1 MTASQPAPDAV
12 HSATREIE
20 RFVASTGWDQPTR
33 LFALVDTAALLR
45 REPAL
50 AEQLVASDDV
60 TLGSLTPVEQDGLPA
75 HTDPVELLSAI
86 AWPDDVDGAAI
97 ALEMFML
104 PEGAVVP
111 DDPLMAQQAALHHP
125 ARQEL
130 RVVVAA
136 LRSGETSAALRWR
149 RHDHDDDVVDAPDLV
164 ETLGQ
169 ALMGTFG

>member
-1 MTASQPAPDAV
+1 MTASQPSLDAV

-33 LFALVDTAALLR
+33 LFALVDTQSLLR
-45 REPAL
+45 REPSL
-50 AEQLVASDDV
+50 AEQLVTNDDI
-60 TLGSLTPVEQDGLPA
+60 TLGQLTPVEQDGLPA

-104 PEGAVVP
+104 PDGATVP

-136 LRSGETSAALRWR
+136 LRTGERAAAVRWR
-149 RHDHDDDVVDAPDLV
+149 SHDRDDDVIDAPDLV
-164 ETLGQ
+164 ETLGR
-169 ALMGTFG
+169 ALMDTFG